1 MQTQVNGMPW
11 KSISRSLP
19 MVYLMSKQIIWST
32 GIILAWTP
40 ATYICPEW
48 MWKAPLMSTH
58 VSAPHHPGN
67 SCYHLLWWTIC
78 WCYHRWWFRMC
89 CLINELD
96 IGTRSLHESEEQ
108 SPADWE
114 WLQISVMYFFYAKIS
129 QCSHSYWFH
138 QPIIS
143 LIIAESCEWSK
154 NLVGGNLETVIGCV
168 IQLRAYI
175 AISQALPLYG
185 TGLLPTRQQ

>member
-1 MQTQVNGMPW
+1 MQTQLNGMPW
-11 KSISRSLP
+11 KSFSRSLP

-40 ATYICPEW
+40 AIYICPEW

-67 SCYHLLWWTIC
+67 LCYHLLWWTIC
-78 WCYHRWWFRMC
+78 CCYHRWWFRMC

-96 IGTRSLHESEEQ
+96 IGTH
-108 SPADWE
+108 SPAWAWRIKSSRLGMVTD
-114 WLQISVMYFFYAKIS
+114 ISYVHFYAKIS

-154 NLVGGNLETVIGCV
+154 NLVGGNLETVVGCV

-185 TGLLPTRQQ
+185 TGLLPTHHH